1 MTGQKTRRARIAR
14 RLIGLFTLAALL
26 AAFLWFRPDRA
37 LQVATGVVAATLCS
51 EVFVSEQEPD
61 QVYTQALLPTPGL
74 KLLAR
79 RMHYTVDRAQ
89 KEVRADWAGYF
100 ASRAVDRGSA
110 GCRLVPADAPVPP
123 APILAPIATAAL
135 LPDIAGPD
143 LVAPAD
149 PALAAA
155 LDHVFAEP
163 EAGPPHWV
171 KAVVVVK
178 DGRVIAERYAPGIG
192 IDTPLLGYSA
202 SKTTINALVGILVG
216 QGKLKVDAPAPVAGW
231 ADPADPR
238 HAITLDNLLRMT
250 SGLAAEESD
259 DGFDPTSRMLYIKP
273 DMAGFAERAGL
284 KRPPGTV
291 WEYASPNTLIL
302 SRIVKDAVGG
312 TETDVLNFARHDLF
326 GPLGMR
332 SVVFETNSTGTPVC
346 STNMLASARDWA
358 RLGLLYLNDGVVGGE
373 RLFPAGWVAYSRRS
387 TLGTSY
393 GAGLWTNDG
402 PSEDAQDRIAAGM
415 PADGF
420 YASGRLGQRVYV
432 MPSQQLVIVRLGI
445 TQQLGFGMGGDLR
458 LIREVIA
465 ATAVP
470 HA

>member
-1 MTGQKTRRARIAR
+1 
-14 RLIGLFTLAALL
+14 
-26 AAFLWFRPDRA
+26 
-37 LQVATGVVAATLCS
+37 LQVATGVVAGTLCS
-51 EVFVSEQEPD
+51 EVFVSGQDPD
-61 QVYTQALLPTPGL
+61 QVYAQALLPTPGL
-74 KLLAR
+74 KLLAK
-79 RMHYTVDRAQ
+79 RMHFTVDRAQ
-89 KEVRADWAGYF
+89 KEVRVDWAGYF
-100 ASRAVDRGSA
+100 ASRSVARGRA
-110 GCRLVPADAPVPP
+110 GCRLIPADAPVPP
-123 APILAPIATAAL
+123 APILAAIATPAL

-143 LVAPAD
+143 MVAPAT

-163 EAGPPHWV
+163 EDGPPLWV

-178 DGRVIAERYAPGIG
+178 DGQVIAERYAPGVG

-202 SKTTINALVGILVG
+202 SKTTINALVGVLVG
-216 QGKLKVDAPAPVAGW
+216 QGKLQVDAPAPVAGW

-259 DGFDPTSRMLYIKP
+259 SGFDPTSRMLFIEP

-291 WEYASPNTLIL
+291 WEYESPNTLIL
-302 SRIVKDAVGG
+302 SQIVKNAVGG
-312 TETDVLNFARHDLF
+312 TEADVLNFARSALF
-326 GPLGMR
+326 GPLGMN
-332 SVVFETNSTGTPVC
+332 SVVFETDSTGTPIG

-358 RLGLLYLNDGVVGGE
+358 RLGLLYLNDGVIGGV
-373 RLFPAGWVAYSRRS
+373 RVLPAGWVAYSRRS

-415 PADGF
+415 PADAF
-420 YASGRLGQRVYV
+420 YASGRLGQRVYI

-445 TQQLGFGMGGDLR
+445 SQQPGFGMAGDLR
-458 LIREVIA
+458 LIREVMA
-465 ATAVP
+465 ATSGRA
-470 HA
+470 